1 MTTEDITFQ
10 QNRGEKSEK
19 QSESKR
25 ARTCA
30 SKKKSHTNKGFFGA
44 LSTSSN
50 QQKSEALQ
58 TDQTLR
64 AIAR

>member
-10 QNRGEKSEK
+10 QNRGKNARN
-19 QSESKR
+19 SESKR

-30 SKKKSHTNKGFFGA
+30 SKKKSHTNMGFLGA
-44 LSTSSN
+44 LSTTSN

-64 AIAR
+64 AIGR